1 MKKIK
6 IKAGNVEV
14 DAKLEE
20 TSLAEKIYNSLPIS
34 SKVNTWGDEIYFEI
48 PVDEKIEN
56 GVKEVEKGDIAYWP
70 DGRCMCL
77 FFGPTPISHSGK
89 IIPASEVEIFG
100 KIIKGIEKLKE
111 VKSGEEIFVE
121 KE

>member
-6 IKAGNVEV
+6 IKAGEIEIK
-14 DAKLEE
+14 AELKE
-20 TSLAEKIYNSLPIS
+20 TPLAEKIFNSLPFS

-70 DGRCMCL
+70 EGKCMCL
-77 FFGPTPISHSGK
+77 FFGPTPVSHSGK
-89 IIPASEVEIFG
+89 IIPASEVEVFG
-100 KIIKGIEKLKE
+100 KITEGIEKLKE
-111 VKSGEEIFVE
+111 VNAGEEIVVE
-121 KE
+121 KD

>member
-14 DAKLEE
+14 KGELKE
-20 TSLAEKIYNSLPIS
+20 TSLAEKIFISLPFS
-34 SKVNTWGDEIYFEI
+34 SKANIWGDEIYFEI
-48 PVDEKIEN
+48 PVDEKVKN
-56 GVKEVEKGDIAYWP
+56 GVKKVEKGDIAYWP
-70 DGRCMCL
+70 DGKCMCL

-89 IIPASEVEIFG
+89 IIPASEVEVFG
-100 KIIKGIEKLKE
+100 KITEGIENLKE
-111 VKSGEEIFVE
+111 VSAGEEIVVE